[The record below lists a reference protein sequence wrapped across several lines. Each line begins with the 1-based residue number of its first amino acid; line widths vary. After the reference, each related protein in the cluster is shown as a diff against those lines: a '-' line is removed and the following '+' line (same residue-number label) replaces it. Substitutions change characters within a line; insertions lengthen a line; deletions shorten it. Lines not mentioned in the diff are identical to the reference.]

1 MSRWVNRYSLLLF
14 FNIIWHRVS
23 ATVFIQRHVNRP
35 GWKPAFPF
43 AGDQKTCLQ
52 FELAQHTGPIL
63 PGVCTRCQWGELSV
77 FWATF
82 HWDGALV
89 GTGQL
94 SCFPAA
100 SSQLLCKLTNTSPVV
115 LSAIYATRHNT
126 RLWTPTPGRGLRS
139 WAPHSAGTS
148 GNCLQILISTAIHPK
163 NVFEYTDFHM
173 ATVAKKG
180 QCITIW
186 KIQLFPIA
194 YPTEGMIWVILQSQQ
209 LDSMILTGL
218 FQLRI
223 FYLLPWT
230 CKVAL
235 QKAGA
240 QCL

>member
-63 PGVCTRCQWGELSV
+63 PGLCTRCQWGELSV

-82 HWDGALV
+82 HWNGALV

-100 SSQLLCKLTNTSPVV
+100 STQLLCKLTNTPPCSAFCHLCHKAQHKALNTNPRTWSKK
-115 LSAIYATRHNT
+115 LSTTFSR
-126 RLWTPTPGRGLRS
+126 
-139 WAPHSAGTS
+139 
-148 GNCLQILISTAIHPK
+148 
-163 NVFEYTDFHM
+163 DF
-173 ATVAKKG
+173 
-180 QCITIW
+180 W
-186 KIQLFPIA
+186 QLFANPHL
-194 YPTEGMIWVILQSQQ
+194 YCHTS
-209 LDSMILTGL
+209 
-218 FQLRI
+218 
-223 FYLLPWT
+223 
-230 CKVAL
+230 
-235 QKAGA
+235 
-240 QCL
+240 